1 VSLVCGFCM
10 EHGKACAD
18 TAPARI
24 LRWRVREGVRRAA
37 ETGRRRVPLRRMLA
51 DRLVVV
57 MKLCE
62 QERGRRA
69 MMARWLRC
77 CTSRWRK
84 FWTSGVALRGGGFK
98 PPTGALA
105 EDRGVERRGK
115 RRERSRQVRA
125 EKLSD
130 GLEMV
135 LCRLRRRKAIK

>member
-1 VSLVCGFCM
+1 MSYVFAGQAQCWISR
-10 EHGKACAD
+10 ACA
-18 TAPARI
+18 APVAHGPLEVVGAGSLDGCQPGGGDRS
-24 LRWRVREGVRRAA
+24 R
-37 ETGRRRVPLRRMLA
+37 PLRVA
-51 DRLVVV
+51 SEP
-57 MKLCE
+57 CE

-69 MMARWLRC
+69 MMARWPRC
-77 CTSRWRK
+77 CKSRWRK

-115 RRERSRQVRA
+115 RRERSRQVWA